1 MDTRRNS
8 RPFWTKQETLY
19 LINLMK
25 EKDFFTLLQKK
36 RYRTASIYKLME
48 EQMREAGSEKN
59 HEQIRAKWKAL
70 KASYAAARK
79 GVSYSNNREVC
90 PFEPEL
96 DALLG
101 KRYNS
106 NLSKEPDTSTDG
118 LDDATLN
125 SADDAVAEDDIT
137 EYILEPV
144 CNGNSDT
151 ADNDNEPLFGR
162 SSPFRQVPKLYAKPR
177 RSDRKFFTNSVSE
190 TEWVRNCH
198 NFSHLKAQELKLKVS
213 AAKDAL
219 TYAQECFRAKM
230 KREDEAHQQKLR
242 LEEES
247 HQQKIR
253 HAEDLHRLNVEKMR
267 KDLGLVL
274 REHIDSNQTSQGETC
289 DENILQYDTPMLE
302 N

>member
-1 MDTRRNS
+1 MLSGSLSSVLGS
-8 RPFWTKQETLY
+8 RLMSPGVPSARVWTSESSV
-19 LINLMK
+19 
-25 EKDFFTLLQKK
+25 
-36 RYRTASIYKLME
+36 RVASAGVVCTA
-48 EQMREAGSEKN
+48 REWTGESSVRVARAGVVCTAREWTSE
-59 HEQIRAKWKAL
+59 
-70 KASYAAARK
+70 S
-79 GVSYSNNREVC
+79 
-90 PFEPEL
+90 
-96 DALLG
+96 D
-101 KRYNS
+101 
-106 NLSKEPDTSTDG
+106 
-118 LDDATLN
+118 

-190 TEWVRNCH
+190 TERVRNCH
-198 NFSHLKAQELKLKVS
+198 NFSHLKAQELKLKVN

-274 REHIDSNQTSQGETC
+274 REDIDSNQTSQGETC